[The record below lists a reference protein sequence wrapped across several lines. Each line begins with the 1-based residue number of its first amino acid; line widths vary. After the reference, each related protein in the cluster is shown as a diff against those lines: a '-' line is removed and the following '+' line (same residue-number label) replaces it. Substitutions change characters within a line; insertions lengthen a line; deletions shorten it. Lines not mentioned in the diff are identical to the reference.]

1 MKEIIYMNN
10 DIIESYLAQKN
21 KGLEHDRLSGM
32 KNAEKDS
39 MSIKTGGD
47 TENTSFS
54 AGPTFLNGKSEFTI
68 SDDVNCKMNEVSET
82 AFEVARKISHDN
94 ILNDFLDVEGE
105 SFLNITGIFKA
116 IDLEYLSNFLEND
129 YIPLQKVLDKLE
141 INNSLDKNNSVSTKK
156 QSKSLKKQLEKQKND
171 EIEAVSNLIQFTRF
185 ICKMLP
191 SSVFILY
198 DDTLFP
204 IESKYLR
211 YESNKIKFYFRDET
225 TICYKELGQLAEYAK
240 ISHMNI
246 LSEIFKA
253 IDEVTNECFKLL
265 GISEKTKLGLPIAWY
280 KENPLHD

>member
-47 TENTSFS
+47 TETASLS
-54 AGPTFLNGKSEFTI
+54 AGPIFLNGKSEFTI

-141 INNSLDKNNSVSTKK
+141 INNSLDKNNSVYTKK
-156 QSKSLKKQLEKQKND
+156 TIQKFKKT
-171 EIEAVSNLIQFTRF
+171 V
-185 ICKMLP
+185 
-191 SSVFILY
+191 
-198 DDTLFP
+198 
-204 IESKYLR
+204 
-211 YESNKIKFYFRDET
+211 
-225 TICYKELGQLAEYAK
+225 G
-240 ISHMNI
+240 
-246 LSEIFKA
+246 
-253 IDEVTNECFKLL
+253 
-265 GISEKTKLGLPIAWY
+265 KTK
-280 KENPLHD
+280 K